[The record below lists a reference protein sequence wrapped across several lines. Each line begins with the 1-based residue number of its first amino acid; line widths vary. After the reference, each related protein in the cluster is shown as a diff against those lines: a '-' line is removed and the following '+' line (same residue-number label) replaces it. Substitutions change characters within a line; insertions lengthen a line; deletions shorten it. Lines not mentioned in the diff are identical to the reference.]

1 MADALIP
8 AQSYCKCSLKSNDIT
23 RTPTDFAQHTAVTET
38 PATSIDDGFFTIST
52 AEPTAGSNPY
62 GYHVVNGVHIYDS
75 TVLSGLFARQ
85 KKTWANTF
93 WPHILTI
100 QVVSTPNDTLL
111 KFTMQHVA
119 ADVLGIYFLTTSC
132 QSF

>member
-1 MADALIP
+1 MANALVQ
-8 AQSYCKCSLKSNDIT
+8 AQPHCKCEPDMYNIT
-23 RTPTDFAQHTAVTET
+23 RRSANILQHTTVTET
-38 PATSIDDGFFTIST
+38 PATSINDGFFTIST
-52 AEPTAGSNPY
+52 AEPTAGSSPY
-62 GYHVVNGVHIYDS
+62 GYSVVNGVHIYDS

-132 QSF
+132 QLF

>member
-1 MADALIP
+1 MADALVP
-8 AQSYCKCSLKSNDIT
+8 TQSYRKCNPESNDTT
-23 RTPTDFAQHTAVTET
+23 RMSTNFWQHTTVTET

-52 AEPTAGSNPY
+52 VEPSAGSSPY
-62 GYHVVNGVHIYDS
+62 GYSVVNGVHIYDS
-75 TVLSGLFARQ
+75 TILAGLFARQ

-119 ADVLGIYFLTTSC
+119 ADVLGIS
-132 QSF
+132 